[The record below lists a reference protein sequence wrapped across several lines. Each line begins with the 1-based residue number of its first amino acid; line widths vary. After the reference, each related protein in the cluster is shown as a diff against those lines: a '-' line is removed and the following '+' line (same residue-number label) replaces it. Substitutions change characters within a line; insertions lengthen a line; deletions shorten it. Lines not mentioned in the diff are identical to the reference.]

1 MDGGDQWPGRWP
13 LENGQTVIRRLQAA
27 PLRLWSFGQFEGGDD
42 VARLTKRIRSVGIM
56 GILAGML
63 GAPSIATAQTPLSFD
78 CDAPVDQFSTDAQ
91 VVTLPVTVV
100 GTVSTLGM
108 ASKDYVPSASLAIVS
123 ADDRNGVGFQ
133 MNAATDDATELDVDL
148 IEMQRGVI
156 KETPQGRVR
165 ATGAVPFA
173 LAVSRLGDVT
183 VTVGAMMFKTK
194 LAPVASVKVAATCT
208 SGHFKYLGSLSNATA
223 ATLSQKP

>member
-1 MDGGDQWPGRWP
+1 M
-13 LENGQTVIRRLQAA
+13 
-27 PLRLWSFGQFEGGDD
+27 
-42 VARLTKRIRSVGIM
+42 ARLTKRIRSVGVM

-133 MNAATDDATELDVDL
+133 MNAAIDDATELDVDL

-156 KETPQGRVR
+156 KETPQGRVPS
-165 ATGAVPFA
+165 TGAVPFA
-173 LAVSRLGDVT
+173 LAVSTLGDVT
-183 VTVGAMMFKTK
+183 VTVGAMVFKAK
-194 LAPVASVKVAATCT
+194 FAPVAAVKVAATCT

-223 ATLSQKP
+223 APLSQKP

>member
-1 MDGGDQWPGRWP
+1 M
-13 LENGQTVIRRLQAA
+13 
-27 PLRLWSFGQFEGGDD
+27 
-42 VARLTKRIRSVGIM
+42 ARLTKRIRSVGIM

-156 KETPQGRVR
+156 KETPQGR